1 MHTHILPI
9 PDSPFLF
16 SCIMLAYAWIP
27 TRRWFRYYGFGRRQP
42 TKDSSKGGRK
52 EFVSFKTDPSNT
64 TCDSKRRKSGG
75 VTPTPRNKYNE
86 SNDVITNAS
95 TNLKRP
101 QPLGRES
108 SSSEV
113 LHHQQQQQQ
122 QQCFITSRKASGTS
136 WSPTCTT
143 PSAPRTRSRLSPTSA
158 PCCAAWTCASKIP
171 NSSTG
176 PSAGRR
182 CRRYRTTTGERRGG
196 RMVMLKLITVAPIVV
211 PTALHRI
218 FLLLDIATGLVRRR
232 LPTSPPGIP
241 PFVRRR
247 IPASSG
253 DLEPGSHRFS
263 SHQCRLHSSAAT
275 LATGSSLGLAS

>member
-122 QQCFITSRKASGTS
+122 QQHQQLSVQQAAFPDSARAGGGISRQFIVS
-136 WSPTCTT
+136 
-143 PSAPRTRSRLSPTSA
+143 
-158 PCCAAWTCASKIP
+158 
-171 NSSTG
+171 
-176 PSAGRR
+176 
-182 CRRYRTTTGERRGG
+182 RTTSLVERSNAA
-196 RMVMLKLITVAPIVV
+196 VMSV
-211 PTALHRI
+211 
-218 FLLLDIATGLVRRR
+218 
-232 LPTSPPGIP
+232 
-241 PFVRRR
+241 
-247 IPASSG
+247 
-253 DLEPGSHRFS
+253 
-263 SHQCRLHSSAAT
+263 
-275 LATGSSLGLAS
+275 